1 MTSSTL
7 IVGRKRAD
15 TLTQNL
21 LGQYRNSINRQQY
34 TEANKLASLHPEIL
48 SLDSVIA
55 DVALH
60 ELRDI
65 SYERFEDPDSYIMEL
80 ESKDSEEAKKSVD
93 KYEIAV
99 AVSEIKDRFAK
110 FGLVDF
116 GDRRK
121 FTVEEQVLE
130 DYQAALTKG
139 DNYHAQVIYELWPH
153 VREWADVHYLTNDEI
168 HDANR
173 TRSKKSYKYSATDYA
188 EAREEI
194 RTRFARL
201 GLVNLRKKS

>member
-116 GDRRK
+116 
-121 FTVEEQVLE
+121 FYVSLF
-130 DYQAALTKG
+130 
-139 DNYHAQVIYELWPH
+139 I
-153 VREWADVHYLTNDEI
+153 
-168 HDANR
+168 
-173 TRSKKSYKYSATDYA
+173 
-188 EAREEI
+188 
-194 RTRFARL
+194 
-201 GLVNLRKKS
+201 